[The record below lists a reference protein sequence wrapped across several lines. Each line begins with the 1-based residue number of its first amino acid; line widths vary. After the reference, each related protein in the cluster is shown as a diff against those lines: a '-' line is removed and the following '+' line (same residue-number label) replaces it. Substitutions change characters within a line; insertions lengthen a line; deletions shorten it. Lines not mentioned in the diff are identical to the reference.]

1 MRTKGLYP
9 WIKNFLKEWAIIT
22 MASTAKKSIK
32 LKMPYVTSLKAEIDF
47 GVTEYLSRLYLVNL

>member
-1 MRTKGLYP
+1 
-9 WIKNFLKEWAIIT
+9 